1 VFYVFLLLMAAA
13 GVAVYLLFFLAH
25 VPGAKEERFGELEA
39 LPEDLGQWK
48 TIEQGPDAEAATSDG
63 LRREERVIL
72 QDASGMFAKG
82 RLLKQV
88 RFRSLETNE
97 IVRILP
103 EQVIERKRKK

>member
-13 GVAVYLLFFLAH
+13 GVGVYLMFFLAH

-39 LPEDLGQWK
+39 LPEGLGRWK
-48 TIEQGPDAEAATSDG
+48 TIDDGPDAEAATKEG
-63 LRREERVIL
+63 LRREERLML
-72 QDASGMFAKG
+72 QDPSGMFDKG

-103 EQVIERKRKK
+103 EQAIERKRKK